1 MTTLTIPSLRI
12 PDSPPDSIPEAPRSI
27 NFGKNNNKNKL
38 SFGSTDDGLK
48 LREKIEKFLQ
58 DKGPHKPELVV
69 FNRKNKNNNNKV
81 TSRPTFFTKE
91 EEENKTEIEVTT
103 ETQKEVE
110 DEETQPFTV
119 VRVSSSVSQVC
130 RPLHSPVNYF

>member
-1 MTTLTIPSLRI
+1 M
-12 PDSPPDSIPEAPRSI
+12 
-27 NFGKNNNKNKL
+27 
-38 SFGSTDDGLK
+38 K

-81 TSRPTFFTKE
+81 TSRPTFFIE

-130 RPLHSPVNYF
+130 RPLHSPVNYFQI

>member
-1 MTTLTIPSLRI
+1 M
-12 PDSPPDSIPEAPRSI
+12 
-27 NFGKNNNKNKL
+27 
-38 SFGSTDDGLK
+38 K

-69 FNRKNKNNNNKV
+69 FNRKNKNKNNNNNKV
-81 TSRPTFFTKE
+81 TSRPPFFTKE